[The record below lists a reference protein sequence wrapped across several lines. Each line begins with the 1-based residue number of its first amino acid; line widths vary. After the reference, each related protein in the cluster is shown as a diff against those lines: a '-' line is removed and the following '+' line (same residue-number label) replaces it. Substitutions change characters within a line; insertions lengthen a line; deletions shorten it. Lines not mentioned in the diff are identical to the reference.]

1 MQSNRARATLA
12 AVLIGAA
19 VVLFIVLD
27 SGGGNSS
34 TSDTTATTKNGEPA
48 PPPTIVVDKAGQPVG
63 GVKELDYNQGDQV
76 RFRVRSAVADE
87 VHLHGYD
94 LHKDVKAG
102 GTVTFSFPASLTGIF
117 EAELESRKQQ
127 IIELRVNP

>member
-1 MQSNRARATLA
+1 MQSNRARGILA

-19 VVLFIVLD
+19 VVLFIVLN
-27 SGGGNSS
+27 SGGGGTN
-34 TSDTTATTKNGEPA
+34 DTAATNGKT
-48 PPPTIVVDKAGQPVG
+48 PTIVVNKAGQPVG
-63 GVKELDYNQGDQV
+63 GIKELDYNQGDQV
-76 RFRVRSAVADE
+76 HFRVQSGVADE
-87 VHLHGYD
+87 VHVHGYD

-102 GTVTFSFPASLTGIF
+102 GTVSFSFPASLTGIF

>member
-1 MQSNRARATLA
+1 MQSNRARGILA

-19 VVLFIVLD
+19 AVLFIVLNS
-27 SGGGNSS
+27 SGGSS
-34 TSDTTATTKNGEPA
+34 SDTTSENGKV
-48 PPPTIVVDKAGQPVG
+48 PTIVVNKAAKPVG
-63 GVKELDYNQGDQV
+63 GIQELDYNQGDHIH
-76 RFRVRSAVADE
+76 FRVQSAVADE
-87 VHLHGYD
+87 VHVHGYD

-102 GTVTFSFPASLTGIF
+102 GTVSFSFPASLTGIF